1 MCAGGA
7 VGRDARYNGG
17 MDLKFSDYVTIA
29 IAVLIPI
36 IGFAVLIV
44 PGAMA
49 AVYDFVMREDRRPY
63 IFYGGAA
70 LVFGVLA
77 FRIYRRI
84 RPKTDKKEA
93 GQE

>member
-1 MCAGGA
+1 
-7 VGRDARYNGG
+7 
-17 MDLKFSDYVTIA
+17 MDLKFSDIVA
-29 IAVLIPI
+29 IAVAIAIPV

-49 AVYDFVMREDRRPY
+49 GVVDFVMRPDRRPY

-70 LVFGVLA
+70 VVFAILA

-84 RPKTDKKEA
+84 RPPQRKKSGTSA
-93 GQE
+93 LDDR

>member
-1 MCAGGA
+1 VSEA
-7 VGRDARYNGG
+7 ARYNGL

-29 IAVLIPI
+29 VAILIPV
-36 IGFAVLIV
+36 IGFGVLIV
-44 PGAMA
+44 PGAMS
-49 AVYDFVMREDRRPY
+49 AVVDFVMQEDRRPY

-70 LVFGVLA
+70 VVFAVLA

-84 RPKTDKKEA
+84 RPKPDKKQA